1 MKYFSI
7 ISLIFLSLFTGC
19 ENEEIIDSTTSYNE
33 KLVVQS
39 ELIANSI
46 FPGVRLTKTLP
57 LGIPWNIQNAEVKD
71 ATLYLRKNGVQIIP
85 LHYNTEGIYEPL
97 NNFTLLEN
105 EVYELFGERDK
116 QSFYAKTIIPRTP
129 IVNSTNFNFSGKYLE
144 AIVRSFEH
152 EVYAAI
158 WIITS
163 GNNISADNF
172 YSISVPEIISETS
185 TINVRSS
192 SLPDEYLAS
201 TYNSR
206 RAIQVF
212 SFDHSFNDYF
222 NTSAEGEAINN
233 PYVKGT
239 GNTIWNIQG
248 NKVIGM
254 FIGYN
259 KSDVLIVN

>member
-1 MKYFSI
+1 MKYLLI
-7 ISLIFLSLFTGC
+7 ISFIFLCVFTGC
-19 ENEEIIDSTTSYNE
+19 ENEEIINPTTSYDE
-33 KLVVQS
+33 LLVVQS

-57 LGIPWNIQNAEVKD
+57 LGIPWDIQDAEVKD

-85 LHYNTEGIYEPL
+85 LHYSSEGIYEPL
-97 NNFTLLEN
+97 YNFTLQEG
-105 EVYELFGERDK
+105 EVYELFGERAN
-116 QSFYAKTIIPRTP
+116 QTFYAKTIIPQAP
-129 IVNSTNFNFSGKYLE
+129 IVNSTSFNLSGKYLE
-144 AIVRSFEH
+144 ATVRSFGI

-172 YSISVPEIISETS
+172 YSVSVPEIISETS
-185 TINVRSS
+185 TINARSA

-201 TYNSR
+201 TYDGR

-212 SFDHSFNDYF
+212 SFDRSFSDYF
-222 NTSAEGEAINN
+222 NTSTEGEAINN

-259 KSDVLIVN
+259 KSGVLIVN

>member
-1 MKYFSI
+1 MKYLLI
-7 ISLIFLSLFTGC
+7 ISFIFLSVFTGC
-19 ENEEIIDSTTSYNE
+19 ENEEIINPTTSYDE
-33 KLVVQS
+33 LLVVQS

-57 LGIPWNIQNAEVKD
+57 LGIPWDIQDAEVKD

-85 LHYNTEGIYEPL
+85 LHYSSEGIYEPL
-97 NNFTLLEN
+97 YNFTLQEG
-105 EVYELFGERDK
+105 EVYELFGKRDK
-116 QSFYAKTIIPRTP
+116 QSFYAKTIIPYTP
-129 IVNSTNFNFSGKYLE
+129 IINSTTYNFSGKYLE
-144 AIVRSFEH
+144 ATVRSFEN
-152 EVYAAI
+152 EVYTAI
-158 WIITS
+158 WIIAS

-172 YSISVPEIISETS
+172 YSVSVPEIISATS
-185 TINVRSS
+185 TINVRSA

-201 TYNSR
+201 TYDGR

-212 SFDHSFNDYF
+212 SFDRSFSDYF
-222 NTSAEGEAINN
+222 NTSTEGEAINN

-259 KSDVLIVN
+259 KSGVLIVN